1 MLIAHIELI
10 GLSPDKTKFAASFM
24 IAEGDGQSQGPVV
37 YDFSTKTTSYLALG
51 DKIQELI
58 HGCDQ
63 NEDFI
68 GVTNAG
74 EAVFAI
80 PPSDYADTPECGDKG
95 LWHFNLKT
103 GRVYRVAKISGDK
116 WQ

>member
-1 MLIAHIELI
+1 M
-10 GLSPDKTKFAASFM
+10 F
-24 IAEGDGQSQGPVV
+24 AEGDGQEGRPVV
-37 YDFSTKTTSYLALG
+37 YDLATGLAIQASLE
-51 DKIQELI
+51 DKIQNRI

-68 GVTNAG
+68 GVTDSG

-80 PPSDYADTPECGDKG
+80 PPSDYSDTPECGDKG

-103 GRVYRVAKISGDK
+103 GKVYGVKRFSGVK
-116 WQ
+116 WE